1 MRVASKASEDGLQ
14 MMSPVISIEDAHGK
28 DAKVRGRKA
37 QPLARGITSL
47 VYPEGGLYGLI
58 SSGSFDG

>member
-1 MRVASKASEDGLQ
+1 MRVASKANEAGLEI
-14 MMSPVISIEDAHGK
+14 MNPVITIEDAHGK

-47 VYPEGGLYGLI
+47 VYPEDGVYGLI